1 MRALF
6 GCGLE
11 VQSKVSGEVILI
23 SRRIRPSAAR
33 RGRLFEGAHNG
44 LVGVRILPAPPRSPT
59 QTEISR
65 CRANS
70 RELAGLEHVADIVWL
85 EVRVLPAPPRS
96 LTQTEISRFSANSPE
111 LAGILARVLSAQ
123 SVDWISRA
131 LSGPLSLPPKIA
143 FPKGRGGVGGDLHP
157 RDSDSAPRLARNHIT
172 LAIRVLPLWAS
183 PCAKCSRKKV
193 RQLGDVRHFP
203 PCLVAGEQVGC

>member
-65 CRANS
+65 
-70 RELAGLEHVADIVWL
+70 
-85 EVRVLPAPPRS
+85 
-96 LTQTEISRFSANSPE
+96 FSANSPE
-111 LAGILARVLSAQ
+111 LAGILARVLSPQ

-183 PCAKCSRKKV
+183 PCAKCSGKRSGSLAMFATSRRALSRV
-193 RQLGDVRHFP
+193 SRLAADRSN
-203 PCLVAGEQVGC
+203 